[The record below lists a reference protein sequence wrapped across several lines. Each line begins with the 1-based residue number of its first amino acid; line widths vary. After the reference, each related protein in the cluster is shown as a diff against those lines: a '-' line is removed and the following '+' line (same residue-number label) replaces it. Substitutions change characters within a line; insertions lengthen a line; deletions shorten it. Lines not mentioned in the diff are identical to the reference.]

1 MNRQIDGERETDGQ
15 KVRCMNRQMD
25 KQTDKGADRQRDMKL
40 DGKTD
45 ELNGQTQS
53 QKCKRTDGHT
63 HDRFSRKNG
72 PLLSSTF

>member
-1 MNRQIDGERETDGQ
+1 
-15 KVRCMNRQMD
+15 MD
-25 KQTDKGADRQRDMKL
+25 EQTDKVAGGQRDMKL

-63 HDRFSRKNG
+63 HRF
-72 PLLSSTF
+72 